1 MVHVHANKLQAQN
14 KLNSN
19 VMLVCLSLFPPPTP
33 KVLAELSLTMLVHFL
48 PMVLMQLFRVL
59 LHSSK
64 EMEGVKNH
72 VLM

>member
-1 MVHVHANKLQAQN
+1 MAHVHANKLQAQN

-19 VMLVCLSLFPPPTP
+19 VMLNLFVCLYSPP
-33 KVLAELSLTMLVHFL
+33 KALAELSLTTLVHFL